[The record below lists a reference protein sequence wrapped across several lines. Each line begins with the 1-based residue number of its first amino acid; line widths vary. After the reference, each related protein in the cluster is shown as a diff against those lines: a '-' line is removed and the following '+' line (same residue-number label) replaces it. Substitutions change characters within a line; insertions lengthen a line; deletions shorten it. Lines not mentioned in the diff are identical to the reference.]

1 MRDTQP
7 KRQTDMVLHTA
18 LLFLAV
24 TLGAL
29 LQAAGPPW
37 VRAIFEKVNF
47 AGAGS
52 ASAVLLALAAAV
64 VMHEAGHFFMA
75 WACDFKILGGKLGP
89 LRLERLHGMQ
99 KISISWRGLFSC
111 SVAAVPRS
119 CVHWRGRMM
128 LVVAAG
134 PAATLAGFVLA
145 ARVATSSDLGS
156 WTGAFWSALT
166 LFHFFLFVLGLIPNS
181 ESARIR
187 NDARLFLALQR
198 GGPAARELNLY
209 HRLTQLRLAASR
221 PYDYPASLLSEAALS
236 PGRPEANLL
245 VARTHSEWALDSD
258 DVAAA
263 DVWDQRALE
272 QAERCEGRLRNSA
285 LAASGCF
292 EILFRSDAAAARD
305 KLQKVDFDTLF
316 PKYFA
321 HRAKA
326 AWLLVNG
333 RLAEVPAQVLR
344 AQYALPLGLP
354 YYDFERMLLGKLHLK
369 ALGVSEDALVSAAA
383 G

>member
-1 MRDTQP
+1 MQDAQT
-7 KRQTDMVLHTA
+7 KRRTDMVLHTA

-24 TLGAL
+24 ALGVM

-37 VRAIFEKVNF
+37 VQAIFAKVDF
-47 AGAGS
+47 SSVGS
-52 ASAVLLALAAAV
+52 ASAILLALAAAV
-64 VMHEAGHFFMA
+64 VMHEGGHFLMA
-75 WACDFKILGGKLGP
+75 WACDFEILGGKLGP
-89 LRLERLHGMQ
+89 LRLERLHGMR
-99 KISISWRGLFSC
+99 KISVSWRGLFSC

-119 CVHWRGRMM
+119 CTHWRGRMM

-134 PAATLAGFVLA
+134 PAATLLGFVLA
-145 ARVATSSDLGS
+145 VRMATSSDLGN
-156 WTGAFWSALT
+156 WAGVFWSALT

-181 ESARIR
+181 EAARIR
-187 NDARLFLALQR
+187 NDARLFLVLQR
-198 GGPAARELNLY
+198 DGTPARELNLY
-209 HRLTQLRLAASR
+209 HRLIQLRLAASR
-221 PYDYPASLLSEAALS
+221 PYEYPAALLSQAWES
-236 PGRPEANLL
+236 PGRPEAKLL
-245 VARTHSEWALDSD
+245 IARTLMELALDSD

-263 DVWDQRALE
+263 DGWDQRALE
-272 QAERCEGRLRNSA
+272 QGERCEGRLRNSA

-292 EILFRSDAAAARD
+292 DVLFRGDLAAARE
-305 KLQKVDFDTLF
+305 KLEKVDFDALF

-326 AWLLVNG
+326 AWLLANG

-369 ALGVSEDALVSAAA
+369 ALGVPDNTLVSAAA
-383 G
+383 V